1 MPDLVV
7 SLLHDPHTISFMS
20 QVLKVYSDPGFGI
33 IMVYIL
39 FHTVSSIIVLQV
51 RLMLEMVFFLI
62 KREKQCP
69 LKKNYLRYR

>member
-7 SLLHDPHTISFMS
+7 SLLHNLHTISFMS
-20 QVLKVYSDPGFGI
+20 QVKVYSNPGFGI

-51 RLMLEMVFFLI
+51 RLMLETVFYE
-62 KREKQCP
+62 KRKAMP
-69 LKKNYLRYR
+69 SKKYYLGYR